1 MCFAENGQK
10 RAEKVSTFFSSSYW
24 RRLSGA
30 HRRAVMWF
38 HCLSPCGRVPS
49 GGKPLRWCWH
59 ITAPIINSR
68 SALSFLLQLSSFLLT
83 ATLLLPCLCSHLCTR
98 FIHTQHFSSN
108 LLFQQS
114 YLFKPFFTTV
124 LSCTEWLSPNN
135 YLHYLDP
142 ARIWPGKNF
151 LNESLLESDN
161 NRTCKNQTIQLI
173 YHRHR
178 QSLKYY
184 NPQENYTITFKMG
197 VQNQKSFIDFL
208 FLLLSHTSLVKSSIP
223 IFSLI
228 IPLFFHCT
236 YFLAGIQL
244 QLYPI
249 SYCSSLFLVS
259 FCSMML

>member
-197 VQNQKSFIDFL
+197 VRNQKSFIDFL

-223 IFSLI
+223 IFSLYLFSSRH
-228 IPLFFHCT
+228 PTSALPYFLLFF
-236 YFLAGIQL
+236 F
-244 QLYPI
+244 
-249 SYCSSLFLVS
+249 FLVS